1 MTTDRNNLDYSLH
14 PRYGNASMPKGSERL
29 KPVAFRI
36 PPTVAE
42 KLKVFLKKYGS
53 RPHYISSHRFAEE
66 AIIREMERL
75 EAEFNEDKSD
85 PIINRINN
93 SLLHR

>member
-1 MTTDRNNLDYSLH
+1 
-14 PRYGNASMPKGSERL
+14 MPKGSERL

-36 PPTVAE
+36 SPALSE
-42 KLKVFLKKYGS
+42 KLKGFLKSYGS

-75 EAEFNEDKSD
+75 EAEFNEGKSD
-85 PIINRINN
+85 PVINRINTS
-93 SLLHR
+93 SLRR